1 MAPKGKLIA
10 IGGGENKE
18 RNSEVLKRFLAET
31 GKKDPVIEIITTA
44 TSLPNEVGDD
54 YITAFRSMGVR
65 DYGTLHIDE
74 KDEANDRKYIER
86 IRKADGV
93 LFSGGDQLKLS
104 TILGGSDFHKILKER
119 YENEN
124 FVIAGTSAGAAAMSH
139 TMIVRGSS
147 EDALIKG
154 ELKLTTGLGFIDDV
168 IIDTHFTQRGRFGRL
183 IQAVATLPS
192 AIGIGL
198 GEDTAAV
205 ITGGNH
211 IEIVGSGL
219 VVIADGQHIRQTTV
233 TEIKDGEPLTVEHI
247 VMHALCK
254 GDRFLLHER
263 TFAKDD
269 RDTAPSAASS
279 SDKPDRDDRSSES
292 ESERRRD
299 SDRR

>member
-10 IGGGENKE
+10 IGGGEDKE
-18 RNSEVLKRFLAET
+18 RNREVLKRFLAEIDR
-31 GKKDPVIEIITTA
+31 KDPVIEIITTA
-44 TSLPNEVGDD
+44 TSIPDEVGDD
-54 YITAFRSMGVR
+54 YISAFRSLGVR
-65 DYGTLHIDE
+65 DYDTLHIDE
-74 KDEANDRKYIER
+74 KEHANDERFIER

-104 TILGGSDFHKILKER
+104 SILGGSEFHKTLKER

-147 EDALIKG
+147 ADALIKG

-183 IQAVATLPS
+183 IQAVSTLPS
-192 AIGIGL
+192 AMGLGL

-219 VVIADGQHIRQTTV
+219 VVIVDGQHIRQTTV
-233 TEIKDGEPLTVEHI
+233 TEIRDGEPLTVEGV
-247 VMHALCK
+247 VMHILCK
-254 GDRFLLHER
+254 GDKFSLVNRAFV
-263 TFAKDD
+263 
-269 RDTAPSAASS
+269 
-279 SDKPDRDDRSSES
+279 RDDEQQ
-292 ESERRRD
+292 ETPAGAGGGK
-299 SDRR
+299 